1 MLTLTGVS
9 KKYGKRVILDNVTQ
23 TFETGVSLLVGS
35 SGAGKSTL
43 LRLCAT
49 AEQPSHGTL
58 SWNSSPLPGARK
70 AMRKELGYAP
80 QLVDLPNDLTGFE
93 FMRHI
98 ASLKGLGRGAGDQAR
113 VLLSELGLEASIDLP
128 IAVYSGGMRRRLI
141 FAQSLL
147 GTPKLLALDEPTA
160 ELDNETAKIVARII
174 SRAAQTA
181 VVIVTT
187 HLADAFTAGGAK
199 TYRVVDGQVTTQSAA
214 TP

>member
-1 MLTLTGVS
+1 MLSLTRVS

-23 TFETGVSLLVGS
+23 TFETGVSLLIGP

-49 AEQPSHGTL
+49 AEKPSGGIL
-58 SWNSSPLPGARK
+58 SWNNNSLPGARK
-70 AMRKELGYAP
+70 AMRKALGYAP
-80 QLVDLPNDLTGFE
+80 QLVDLPNDVTGFE

-98 ASLKGLGRGAGDQAR
+98 AAFKGLGRGAGDQAR
-113 VLLSELGLEASIDLP
+113 VLMSELGLEASIDLP

-147 GTPKLLALDEPTA
+147 GAPKLLALDEPTA
-160 ELDNETAKIVARII
+160 ELDSETANIVVGMI
-174 SRAAQTA
+174 SKAAQSA

-187 HLADAFTAGGAK
+187 HLSDAFMAGGAK
-199 TYRVVDGQVTTQSAA
+199 IYHVADAQVTEQSIASQ
-214 TP
+214 